1 MDIFKIN
8 IYNSMAMKKMIFIF
22 FLIPLISFAQ
32 NEKNNTREVADS
44 IVFYF
49 NSENTS
55 KIFSMFSNY
64 LKKEVPEN
72 EVSDFLEGL
81 KTSRG
86 KITKIEL
93 NFEKMDKVFQVIL
106 KSFTYEILYKP
117 NVSINIII
125 KEYLDASNFFI
136 ELSQTKYLNALIDKL
151 AKKLRS

>member
-44 IVFYF
+44 IVYYF

-64 LKKEVPEN
+64 VKKEVSEN
-72 EVSDFLEGL
+72 EVSDFLEDL

-86 KITKIEL
+86 EITKIEL
-93 NFEKMDKVFQVIL
+93 NDFG
-106 KSFTYEILYKP
+106 
-117 NVSINIII
+117 
-125 KEYLDASNFFI
+125 
-136 ELSQTKYLNALIDKL
+136 
-151 AKKLRS
+151 KKRGDND

>member
-1 MDIFKIN
+1 
-8 IYNSMAMKKMIFIF
+8 MAMKKMIFIF

-44 IVFYF
+44 IVFYY
-49 NSENTS
+49 NSENTN

-86 KITKIEL
+86 EITKIEL
-93 NFEKMDKVFQVIL
+93 TDFGKKG
-106 KSFTYEILYKP
+106 EIMISVYPKIGL
-117 NVSINIII
+117 SISSSPSPSISPA
-125 KEYLDASNFFI
+125 LDT
-136 ELSQTKYLNALIDKL
+136 L
-151 AKKLRS
+151 